1 MSHITAPQL
10 LHKKS
15 LGQRICALTCY
26 DATFARLIDQHT
38 AIDFIL
44 VGDSLGMVIKGEDN
58 TLSVDVGDIV
68 YHTKAVSRNT
78 KRVHVVADMPFLS
91 YQISDNETLKN
102 AGLLMKAGAHAIK
115 LEGGVTIKNSVRR
128 LVDVGIPVMG
138 HIGLTPQSVHAL
150 GGFRVQGKTASEKQ
164 RLFDDALALQD
175 AGAYAVVIECTPE
188 DVAREITEKL
198 QIPTIGI
205 GAGKYCDGQI
215 LVLYDFL
222 DLNLEF
228 RPKFVKQF
236 FNGTALIAGACQAYV
251 DEVQQGTFPSPA
263 HTYHSKTLSKL

>member
-10 LHKKS
+10 LQKKS
-15 LGQRICALTCY
+15 LRQRICALTCY
-26 DATFARLIDQHT
+26 DATFAQLIDQHT
-38 AIDFIL
+38 AVDFVL
-44 VGDSLGMVIKGEDN
+44 VGDSLGMVIKGEPT
-58 TLSVDVGDIV
+58 TLNVDVNEIV
-68 YHTKAVSRNT
+68 YHTRAVSRST

-91 YQISDNETLKN
+91 YQINDEETLKN
-102 AGLLMKAGAHAIK
+102 AGLLMKAGAHSVK
-115 LEGGVTIKNSVRR
+115 LEGGVTIQNRVRR

-150 GGFRVQGKTASEKQ
+150 GGFRVQGKTSVEKQ
-164 RLFDDALALQD
+164 RLLDDAFALQD
-175 AGAYAVVIECTPE
+175 AGAFAVVIECTPE
-188 DVAREITEKL
+188 DVAKEITEKL

-222 DLNLEF
+222 DLNSEF

-236 FNGTALIAGACQAYV
+236 FNGTAAIAGACQAYV
-251 DEVQQGTFPSPA
+251 DEVQQGTFPGPE
-263 HTYHSKTLSKL
+263 HTYHF